1 MRRLISKLIAREEEN
16 LLNRLIREICI
27 WKNILPWFL
36 IEIMKTKINN
46 HTVEEILRWVE
57 LKGIDI
63 QYDLF
68 DEKKF
73 SNDPRFY
80 SILNK

>member
-1 MRRLISKLIAREEEN
+1 
-16 LLNRLIREICI
+16 
-27 WKNILPWFL
+27 
-36 IEIMKTKINN
+36 MKTKINN

-57 LKGIDI
+57 WKGIDI

-73 SNDPRFY
+73 SKDPRFY

>member
-1 MRRLISKLIAREEEN
+1 
-16 LLNRLIREICI
+16 
-27 WKNILPWFL
+27 
-36 IEIMKTKINN
+36 MKTKINN
-46 HTVEEILRWVE
+46 HTVEEILRCVE

>member
-1 MRRLISKLIAREEEN
+1 
-16 LLNRLIREICI
+16 
-27 WKNILPWFL
+27 
-36 IEIMKTKINN
+36 MKTKINN

>member
-1 MRRLISKLIAREEEN
+1 
-16 LLNRLIREICI
+16 
-27 WKNILPWFL
+27 
-36 IEIMKTKINN
+36 MKTKINN

-57 LKGIDI
+57 WKGIDI

-73 SNDPRFY
+73 SNDPRFD
-80 SILNK
+80 SILNKQCKNLKQ